1 MIILSISLLALV
13 CLASIGALVVQSIRM
28 GRETQRGWLAAHS
41 VERELRTLCYARINT
56 LENRVLSKNSEEYAG
71 LQNVPSELDKAAWAG
86 LQQAEANHMWNGE
99 PVRETV
105 PFSDA
110 EDLEG
115 DNFEGP
121 TVG

>member
-1 MIILSISLLALV
+1 MIILSICLLAFV
-13 CLASIGALVVQSIRM
+13 CLVAIAALVVQSLRM
-28 GRETQRGWLAAHS
+28 GREAQRGWLVAHS
-41 VERELRTLCYARINT
+41 VERELRTLCFARITT
-56 LENRVLSKNSEEYAG
+56 LENRVLSKDAKEYAG
-71 LQNVPSELDKAAWAG
+71 LQNVPSELDKAAWSR
-86 LQQAEANHMWNGE
+86 LSHAEAESMFNGE